1 MLPRVMIMRLSIAV
15 LSLFLAACSQPEV
28 QLRKQ
33 HAAAVDFSGSWE
45 IDYQLSDN
53 LQEKIRTLQLIA
65 RSEMQR
71 NDGYSQRIGPVAVTG
86 GQPYSSLSAIVGLG
100 QFTDD
105 ISRTEILT
113 VTQSPSEIEVDRKDD
128 FPLRCFFQ
136 PGVGMGPSDRCGWDH
151 HQLVFVSTL
160 PDGLRI
166 FHRLTLA
173 EEGDLLNIATTVTSR
188 VSRTPFTLNRV
199 YRKFAP
205 VEEEY
210 DCEYTLEKGKTCWQR
225 GD

>member
-1 MLPRVMIMRLSIAV
+1 MKIYLSTTLLA
-15 LSLFLAACSQPEV
+15 FCLAACSQAGV
-28 QLRKQ
+28 QLKKQ
-33 HAAAVDFSGSWE
+33 HTAAVDFSGSWE

-53 LQEKIRTLQLIA
+53 LEEKIRTLQLIA

-71 NDGYSQRIGPVAVTG
+71 NDGYSQRIGPVVVTG
-86 GQPYSSLSAIVGLG
+86 GQPYTSLSAIVGLG

-113 VTQSPSEIEVDRKDD
+113 IEQTPSQIEVDRKDD

-136 PGVGMGPSDRCGWDH
+136 PGAGMGPADRCGWDH

-166 FHRLTLA
+166 FHRMTLS
-173 EEGDLLNIATTVTSR
+173 EEGDRLNIATTVTSR

-199 YRKFAP
+199 YRKFTP
-205 VEEEY
+205 VEDEY

-225 GD
+225 GS